1 MRNSRSVFLIVF
13 DGKVCGGVERKR
25 KYRIWLMAALVVN
38 LIVLAGFVMNN
49 WYQEAQKTQ
58 DQGLTKVSADVA
70 DRHYVMP
77 VGMPVGL
84 YIHTKGVMV
93 LGTGKVENLAD
104 EVMEPA
110 KTVFRKGDYILSI
123 NGTKIRNTSQAMS
136 LIQACKGNMLNF
148 EVLREGDKICL
159 SMKPVETAQ
168 DVYKIGV
175 WLRDDT
181 QGIGTITYV
190 DANQQFAALGHGIT
204 DADTGILMDI
214 SHGMVYRS
222 NILSVVKGSRG
233 TPGEIVGTIDYQKKN
248 RIGTIDDNSG
258 CGIFGTIDSGYLAY
272 DASKAVPVAH
282 SEEVMEGPAA
292 IVCTVNG
299 ETESYEA
306 EIRKIDRHNRDHKN
320 FVLQITDERLL
331 AKTNGILQGMSGSPV
346 IQNGQLAG
354 AVTHVFVNEP
364 TKGYGIFAEN
374 MQKTEE

>member
-1 MRNSRSVFLIVF
+1 MI
-13 DGKVCGGVERKR
+13 
-25 KYRIWLMAALVVN
+25 N
-38 LIVLAGFVMNN
+38 LIVLFGFMMH
-49 WYQEAQKTQ
+49 WYQTVKKTQ
-58 DQGLTKVSADVA
+58 EQSLTKVSADVA
-70 DRHYVMP
+70 DRRYVMP

-93 LGTGKVENLAD
+93 LGTGKVENIEE
-104 EVMEPA
+104 EVSEPA

-136 LIQACKGNMLNF
+136 LIQACKGNRLYF
-148 EVLREGDKICL
+148 EVLRDGEKTQL
-159 SMKPVETAQ
+159 SMEPVETAA

-214 SHGMVYRS
+214 SHGMVYQS
-222 NILSVVKGSRG
+222 NIVSVVKGSRG

-258 CGIFGTIDSGYLAY
+258 CGIFGTIDSSYLAY
-272 DASKAVPVAH
+272 DASKAVPVAYA
-282 SEEVMEGPAA
+282 EEVTEGSVT
-292 IVCTVNG
+292 ILCTVNG

-306 EIRKIDRHNRDHKN
+306 EISKIDRNNRGHKN

-331 AKTNGILQGMSGSPV
+331 EKTNGILQGMSGSPV
-346 IQNGQLAG
+346 IQEGKLVG

-374 MQKTEE
+374 MQKAEK

>member
-1 MRNSRSVFLIVF
+1 M
-13 DGKVCGGVERKR
+13 
-25 KYRIWLMAALVVN
+25 VN
-38 LIVLAGFVMNN
+38 LIVLVGFVMN
-49 WYQEAQKTQ
+49 WHLARKSEEGQS
-58 DQGLTKVSADVA
+58 LTKVSADVA
-70 DRHYVMP
+70 DRRYVMP

-93 LGTGKVENLAD
+93 LGTGKVESLAD
-104 EVMEPA
+104 EVTEPA

-136 LIQACKGNMLNF
+136 LIQACKGNILNF
-148 EVLREGDKICL
+148 EVLREGEKIRL
-159 SMKPVETAQ
+159 SMNPVETSE

-222 NILSVVKGSRG
+222 NILSVVKGSKG

-258 CGIFGTIDSGYLAY
+258 CGIFGTIDSRYLAY

-282 SEEVMEGPAA
+282 PEEVTEGPVS
-292 IVCTVNG
+292 ILCTVNG
-299 ETESYEA
+299 ETERYEA
-306 EIRKIDRHNRDHKN
+306 EITKIDRRNHDHKN
-320 FVLQITDERLL
+320 FVLQITDEGLL
-331 AKTNGILQGMSGSPV
+331 DKTNGILQGMSGSPV
-346 IQNGQLAG
+346 LQDGKLVG

-374 MQKTEE
+374 MQKAEE

>member
-1 MRNSRSVFLIVF
+1 M
-13 DGKVCGGVERKR
+13 ERKR
-25 KYRIWLMAALVVN
+25 KYRVWLTAALVIN
-38 LIVLAGFVMNN
+38 LIVLVGFVMNN
-49 WYQEAQKTQ
+49 WYRTAQKTQ

-70 DRHYVMP
+70 DRQYVMP

-93 LGTGKVENLAD
+93 LGTGKVESLSA

-123 NGTKIRNTSQAMS
+123 NGTKIRNTSQAVS
-136 LIQACKGNMLNF
+136 LIQSCRGRTLGF
-148 EVLREGDKICL
+148 DVLRDGESIHLTMD
-159 SMKPVETAQ
+159 PVETSE

-181 QGIGTITYV
+181 QGIGTITYI
-190 DANQQFAALGHGIT
+190 DADQKFAALGHGIT
-204 DADTGILMDI
+204 DADTGILMAI

-222 NILSVVKGSRG
+222 NILSVVKGSQG

-258 CGIFGTIDSGYLAY
+258 CGIFGTIDSGYLPY

-282 SEEVMEGPAA
+282 SEEVTEGPVT

-306 EIRKIDRHNRDHKN
+306 EISKIDRHNRDHKN

-346 IQNGQLAG
+346 IQNGKLAG

-374 MQKTEE
+374 MQKAEE